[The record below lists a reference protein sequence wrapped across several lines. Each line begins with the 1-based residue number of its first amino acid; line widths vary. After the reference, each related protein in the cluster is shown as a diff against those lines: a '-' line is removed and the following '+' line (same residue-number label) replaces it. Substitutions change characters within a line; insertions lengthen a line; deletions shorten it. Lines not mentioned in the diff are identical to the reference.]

1 MTLIIV
7 LAGVLAQTALQ
18 YVVDTQIADFLC
30 RFVTRKNLFAAAGV
44 IGVLGS
50 FIGFWSVQNIVG
62 AIPTLLV
69 AMLLVYLGMKSDL
82 SGHKIRYALSTNIF
96 FRVSWNIIWG
106 AWITAFIGAIGFYAS
121 FIFLASNG
129 LYEAI
134 CRMYLYRRW
143 NKDYKHFLNTRKE
156 SEKKAAIRMKIEAAA
171 RKQNVVLLE
180 EKIVEVTNKIYSA
193 TWKDR
198 VKELNEE
205 EKRKHDQ
212 FIEDIY
218 HKYASP

>member
-7 LAGVLAQTALQ
+7 LAGIIAQTALQ

-30 RFVTRKNLFAAAGV
+30 KFVTRKNLFAAAAV
-44 IGVLGS
+44 IGFLGS
-50 FIGFWSVQNIVG
+50 IIGIWSVQNIIG
-62 AIPTLLV
+62 AAPTVLV
-69 AMLLVYLGMKSDL
+69 ALLLVYLGMKSDL

-156 SEKKAAIRMKIEAAA
+156 GEKKAAIRMEIEAAA
-171 RKQNVVLLE
+171 RKQGVILLE
-180 EKIVEVTNKIYSA
+180 EKLVELTDKIYAS
-193 TWKDR
+193 TWKAK
-198 VKELNEE
+198 VQELNEA
-205 EKRKHDQ
+205 EKQKHDQ
-212 FIEDIY
+212 FIENIY
-218 HKYASP
+218 RKYASQ